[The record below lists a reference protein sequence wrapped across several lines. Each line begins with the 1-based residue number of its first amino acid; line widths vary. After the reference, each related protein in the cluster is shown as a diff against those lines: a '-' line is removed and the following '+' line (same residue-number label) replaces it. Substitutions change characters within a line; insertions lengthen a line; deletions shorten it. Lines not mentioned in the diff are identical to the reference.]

1 MKSALLLLVLGLFLG
16 LVAPLLWG
24 DFISSVGATLP
35 QFVWSKSPSRTF
47 EFSGTTLFR
56 IAGGFFMVLAILCF
70 IFFRGGNEKQS
81 HPTDAPQYNL
91 SLPISLSIGLPGRC

>member
-35 QFVWSKSPSRTF
+35 QFVWSKSPPRTL
-47 EFSGTTLFR
+47 EFNGTTLFR
-56 IAGGFFMVLAILCF
+56 IAGGLFVILAIPCF
-70 IFFRGGNEKQS
+70 IFFRGGKEKQP
-81 HPTDAPQYNL
+81 HPTDAPHQNEAE
-91 SLPISLSIGLPGRC
+91 